1 MAGGPVI
8 LPADPWE
15 RSDVT
20 EEKLQLLVEAD
31 LLRPITDPDEPEWI
45 APGDESEPRPRDGYV
60 VSFVVFHERGFG
72 LPADSFMRALP
83 HYYGVEL
90 HNFSPNSIAQAA
102 IFVAVC
108 EGYLGIAPH
117 WELWLHLFRA
127 TFTSKPGG
135 TRGARKAQ
143 RAGGCTL
150 HVRQDRQSLYIPAQL
165 ATSNRRW
172 YDGWFYLRNDGGG
185 LPPYTGRV
193 VESQP
198 EKWGYGVVKAD
209 QPGLEPLLRALG
221 KLRDHGLSAA
231 VVVAAF
237 HRRRVLPLMARR
249 RRLFEMT
256 PGDSIAGVKMSAFG
270 LTDDEILRRVRE
282 AVDGKPR
289 IDDLMPF
296 PMRPSRGYVSLV
308 SWMLPRLSPPSCFSP
323 FLSSYFVVPTGDERR
338 ARLPAARSR
347 GRPAAIREQGAR
359 RGGEEEERCQG
370 GEAHEEAPCA
380 RKAGRPSP
388 ASESRRSPVGAVSL
402 VVGVGFFERR
412 RRARG
417 GVGLPGTPPRH

>member
-20 EEKLQLLVEAD
+20 VEKLQSLVEGG

-72 LPADSFMRALP
+72 SPADSFMRALP

-198 EKWGYGVVKAD
+198 ERWGYGVGKTD
-209 QPGLEPLLRALG
+209 QPRLEPLLRALG

-256 PGDSIAGVKMSAFG
+256 PGDSIAGVKMSAFA

-308 SWMLPRLSPPSCFSP
+308 SWMLPRLSPPSCF
-323 FLSSYFVVPTGDERR
+323 FAFFVV
-338 ARLPAARSR
+338 LL
-347 GRPAAIREQGAR
+347 
-359 RGGEEEERCQG
+359 
-370 GEAHEEAPCA
+370 
-380 RKAGRPSP
+380 
-388 ASESRRSPVGAVSL
+388 RRSH
-402 VVGVGFFERR
+402 
-412 RRARG
+412 RG
-417 GVGLPGTPPRH
+417 